1 MQRAALPANRHGL
14 RRATFPVAGGCS
26 GGLRV
31 MMAIDAQG
39 MIEARDL
46 TKVFGERRAVDGVSL
61 YVRAGEILVLL
72 GPNGAGKTTTVRMLA
87 GILRPSSGSARIA
100 GLDVALYPEQV
111 RQKVGV
117 LTEHHGLYSRM
128 RSNEYLDFFAAL
140 YGLKRDERRARAQ
153 ELMHT
158 LALEVDGDR
167 WLAEY
172 SKGMRQRISLVR
184 ALLHRPPV
192 LMLDEPTSA
201 LDPASAHLVR
211 DLLRELRA
219 QGCAILACTHNL
231 GEAEELADR
240 IAILRHGRIV
250 AQGRAQDLRLELA
263 GLPQFEVRLAK
274 GARRAARLVRQEA
287 ELVEVN
293 AGSLRY
299 RCASPGTQN
308 PRLLQRLVEAGL
320 PVVELREITPSLES
334 VYLRAVAE
342 NGESGADDEA
352 GE

>member
-1 MQRAALPANRHGL
+1 VNPP
-14 RRATFPVAGGCS
+14 F
-26 GGLRV
+26 
-31 MMAIDAQG
+31 

-46 TKVFGERRAVDGVSL
+46 TKDFGERRVVDRVTL
-61 YVRAGEILVLL
+61 EVRAGEILVVL

-87 GILRPSSGSARIA
+87 GILRPSAGSARIA
-100 GLDVALYPEQV
+100 GLDVSLYPERV
-111 RQKVGV
+111 REKVGV

-128 RSNEYLDFFAAL
+128 RAGEYLDFFAAL
-140 YGLKRDERRARAQ
+140 YGLRPAERRQRAH
-153 ELMHT
+153 ELMRV

-201 LDPASAHLVR
+201 LDPESAHLVR
-211 DLLRELRA
+211 GLLRELRA

-240 IAILRHGRIV
+240 IAILRRGQIV
-250 AQGRAQDLRLELA
+250 TQGKAQDLRAELA
-263 GLPQFEVRLAK
+263 GLPLFEVRLGK
-274 GARRAARLVRQEA
+274 SARRAGPLLRSEVDW
-287 ELVEVN
+287 VEV
-293 AGSLRY
+293 GERSIRY
-299 RCASPGTQN
+299 RSASPQVQN
-308 PRLLQRLVEAGL
+308 PRILQRLMDAGL

-334 VYLRAVAE
+334 VYLRAVAD
-342 NGESGADDEA
+342 NASLADVPEVDS
-352 GE
+352 

>member
-1 MQRAALPANRHGL
+1 VKPQ
-14 RRATFPVAGGCS
+14 
-26 GGLRV
+26 
-31 MMAIDAQG
+31 I

-46 TKVFGERRAVDGVSL
+46 TKDFGDRRVVDRVTL
-61 YVRAGEILVLL
+61 EVRAGEILVVL

-87 GILRPSSGSARIA
+87 GILRPSAGSAFIA
-100 GLDVALYPEQV
+100 GLDVSVHPERV

-128 RSNEYLDFFAAL
+128 RAGEYLDFFAAL
-140 YGLKRDERRARAQ
+140 YGLPRAERRQRAH
-153 ELMHT
+153 ELMRT
-158 LALEVDGDR
+158 LALDMDGDR

-211 DLLRELRA
+211 GLLSELRE

-240 IAILRHGRIV
+240 IAILRRGQIV
-250 AQGRAQDLRLELA
+250 AQGKAHELRAELA
-263 GLPQFEVRLAK
+263 GLPLFEVRLGK
-274 GARRAARLVRQEA
+274 SARRAGRLLRADVDI
-287 ELVEVN
+287 VEV
-293 AGSLRY
+293 GERSIRY
-299 RCASPGTQN
+299 RSASPHVQN
-308 PRLLQRLVEAGL
+308 PILLQRLMKAGL

-342 NGESGADDEA
+342 DGVSADSPVEIV
-352 GE
+352 